1 VGQTGRASEG
11 QTEGK
16 ERRQVMAV
24 YRPMRKGE
32 SSKYYICEFVY
43 QGKRFQESTGA
54 TSKTV
59 AKEYEKR
66 RKAEMERA
74 AAGLPTEQ
82 KAARIR
88 TVSDVITPYL
98 AGYRLS
104 HRPKSILFAE
114 GRLEQVKKAL
124 GYVVLS
130 DLTDECIRGY
140 IRQRQAEKK
149 SGRTI
154 NMEIGELSRAIGRT
168 WRELWPRVKKLEERK
183 DVGRAL
189 SVNEQKALL
198 DGLKDRRTPHL
209 GTFVPLLLL
218 TGMRAGEA
226 LSLTWGQ
233 ADLMGKAL
241 KVGRAK
247 TSNGT
252 GRVIPINDDLA
263 SILAAHRAW
272 FVKEFGDP
280 KPGYHLFP
288 WGKPVPSDP
297 TRHATDISWGWDELR
312 KDTKVSCRLHDLRH
326 TFATRLAENGVPEST
341 MLALMG
347 QMSRSML
354 ERYSHIRMTAK
365 RHAVAGVTLSQK
377 GENSEVVPV
386 KVPVLEVPATLQ

>member
-1 VGQTGRASEG
+1 
-11 QTEGK
+11 
-16 ERRQVMAV
+16 MAV
-24 YRPMRKGE
+24 YKPTRKGDA
-32 SSKYYICEFVY
+32 SKFYVCEFVY

-88 TVSDVITPYL
+88 TVSDVIAPYL
-98 AGYRLS
+98 DAYAVS
-104 HRPKSILFAE
+104 HRPKSVLFSK
-114 GRLEQVKKAL
+114 GRLAQVKKAL

-130 DLTDECIRGY
+130 DLTDDRIRSY
-140 IRQRQAEKK
+140 MRQRQGEKA

-154 NMEIGELSRAIGRT
+154 NMEVGELSRAIGQP
-168 WRELWPRVKKLEERK
+168 WSLLWPKVRKLEERK
-183 DVGRAL
+183 NVGRAL
-189 SVNEQKALL
+189 SPKEQKALL

-209 GTFVPLLLL
+209 PTLVPLLLL

-226 LSLTWGQ
+226 LSLTWAQ
-233 ADLMGKAL
+233 ADLMGRSL
-241 KVGRAK
+241 TVGRAK
-247 TSNGT
+247 TSNGA
-252 GRVIPINDDLA
+252 GRIIPINDELGA
-263 SILAAHRAW
+263 ILAGHRTW
-272 FVKEFGDP
+272 FVKEFGEPCPDH
-280 KPGYHLFP
+280 HLFP

-297 TRHATDISWGWDELR
+297 ARHATDITWGWDHLR
-312 KDTKVSCRLHDLRH
+312 ADTKVSCRLHDLRH
-326 TFATRLAENGVPEST
+326 TFATRLAENGVSEST

-347 QMSRSML
+347 HMSRSML

-365 RHAVAGVTLSQK
+365 RDAVAGVTLSQK

-386 KVPVLEVPATLQ
+386 KVPVLDTPVTLQ